1 MVTWTN
7 VHLHIYVN
15 VSPRVK
21 VPNDVCRMYVWYKAK
36 KIQILSLQIDSPR
49 IVFSVYRKWLAVCK
63 DSWQTISYLH

>member
-21 VPNDVCRMYVWYKAK
+21 VPNDVFVCL
-36 KIQILSLQIDSPR
+36 IQSKENTNFISPDWFSTYRILSLP
-49 IVFSVYRKWLAVCK
+49 
-63 DSWQTISYLH
+63 